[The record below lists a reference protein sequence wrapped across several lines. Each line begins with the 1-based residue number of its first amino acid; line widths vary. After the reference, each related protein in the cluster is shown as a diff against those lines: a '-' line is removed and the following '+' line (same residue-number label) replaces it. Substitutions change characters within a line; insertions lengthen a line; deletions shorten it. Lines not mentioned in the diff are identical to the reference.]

1 MSEYLVDRIRGTEN
15 IAVHE
20 GAEIESV
27 DGERRLESATLKS
40 GEALQV
46 SAVFVF
52 IGAEPGGAWMP
63 EEIMRDR
70 LGYLL
75 TGVDAMQSGRWPLKD
90 REPCP
95 LETTVP
101 GILAAG
107 DIRSGS
113 TKRVGFAVGDGS
125 LAVTC
130 VHKLVSIGT

>member
-70 LGYLL
+70 L
-75 TGVDAMQSGRWPLKD
+75 VPPD
-90 REPCP
+90 RRRR
-95 LETTVP
+95 
-101 GILAAG
+101 
-107 DIRSGS
+107 D
-113 TKRVGFAVGDGS
+113 AVGTV
-125 LAVTC
+125 AVE
-130 VHKLVSIGT
+130 GP